1 MTPIIPTK
9 EVKDQVNFNE
19 KIRVREVRL
28 IDEEGKQLG
37 IVPTPEAL
45 RMAREKELDLVEIS
59 PKAIPP
65 VCKIMDYGK
74 FKYQLAKKAHEA
86 RKKQT
91 VIQVKEMKLGL
102 KIEEHDLQVK
112 LRHIKEFL
120 ADGDKVKITV
130 MFRGR
135 EILHKDKG
143 EALVVKIIEQL
154 KGVGVLEQKPRF
166 DGRNI
171 IMIFAPV

>member
-1 MTPIIPTK
+1 VTSIIPTR
-9 EVKDQVNFNE
+9 EVKDQTNINE
-19 KIRVREVRL
+19 RIRAREVRL
-28 IDEEGKQLG
+28 IDEDGKQLG
-37 IVPTPEAL
+37 IVPISEAL
-45 RMAREKELDLVEIS
+45 RLAREKEYDLVEIS
-59 PKAIPP
+59 PKATPP

-74 FKYQLAKKAHEA
+74 FKYQLAKKAAEA
-86 RKKQT
+86 KKKQT

-112 LRHIKEFL
+112 LRHMKEFL

-143 EALVVKIIEQL
+143 EALAFKIIEQL
-154 KGVGVLEQKPRF
+154 KGIGDLEQKPRF

>member
-1 MTPIIPTK
+1 VTSIIPTK

-28 IDEEGKQLG
+28 IDEDGKQLG

-45 RMAREKELDLVEIS
+45 RIAREKELDLVEIS
-59 PKAIPP
+59 PKATPP

-86 RKKQT
+86 RKKAT

-112 LRHIKEFL
+112 LRHMKEFL
-120 ADGDKVKITV
+120 TDGDKVKITV

-143 EALVVKIIEQL
+143 EALAFKIIDQL
-154 KGVGVLEQKPRF
+154 KGIGDLEQKPRF